1 MKMGGELL
9 LNVASTMARSR
20 ANGPGIR
27 AVVWVQGC
35 TIGCPG
41 CYNEFTHPHK
51 IESLYTPSEVAKWIL
66 SIDGIDGVT
75 FSGGEPFEQAEAVLQ
90 VIKEIKQE
98 KQLDVFVFS
107 GYKYAKLALSADKNV
122 NLLLNSIDIL
132 SSGPYVEK
140 LRDDSLLWRG
150 SSNQKLHYLSKKY
163 NNSMEVEWALKSPI
177 EEFSITDKSIHITG
191 FGGANSDVA
200 QNIFQKLLNE
210 I

>member
-1 MKMGGELL
+1 MGGELL

-35 TIGCPG
+35 TIGCSG

-51 IESLYTPSEVAKWIL
+51 IETLYTPIEVAKWIL

-75 FSGGEPFEQAEAVLQ
+75 FSGGEPFEQAKAVLQ

-98 KQLDVFVFS
+98 KELDVFVFS
-107 GYKYAKLALSADKNV
+107 GYTYGKLASSTDNNV
-122 NLLLNSIDIL
+122 NQLLNSIDIL

-150 SSNQKLHYLSKKY
+150 SSNQELHYLSDKY
-163 NNSMEVEWALKSPI
+163 DRPMEVKWASESPN
-177 EEFSITDKSIHITG
+177 EEFSIIDNTIHITG
-191 FGGANSDVA
+191 FGGQESDVLQSILA
-200 QNIFQKLLNE
+200 GME
-210 I
+210 S

>member
-1 MKMGGELL
+1 MGGELL

-35 TIGCPG
+35 TIGCSG

-75 FSGGEPFEQAEAVLQ
+75 FSGGEPFEQAKAVLQ

-107 GYKYAKLALSADKNV
+107 GYTYAKLVSSTDNNV
-122 NLLLNSIDIL
+122 NQLLLLFIDHYKKNESIDSIKNYYMQEMRKREIKIGDGMKALRLCISGKL
-132 SSGPYVEK
+132 SGVDLFSIIYIIK
-140 LRDDSLLWRG
+140 NDIIIKRI
-150 SSNQKLHYLSKKY
+150 
-163 NNSMEVEWALKSPI
+163 NNSLKLI
-177 EEFSITDKSIHITG
+177 ND
-191 FGGANSDVA
+191 
-200 QNIFQKLLNE
+200 
-210 I
+210 

>member
-1 MKMGGELL
+1 MGRELL
-9 LNVASTMARSR
+9 LNVASTIARSR

-35 TIGCPG
+35 TIGCSG

-51 IESLYTPSEVAKWIL
+51 IEALYTPDEVAKWIL

-75 FSGGEPFEQAEAVLQ
+75 FSGGEPFEQSKAVLQ

-107 GYKYAKLALSADKNV
+107 GYTYAKLASSTDNNV
-122 NLLLNSIDIL
+122 NELLNSIDIL

-140 LRDDSLLWRG
+140 LRDSSLLWRG
-150 SSNQKLHYLSKKY
+150 STNQELHYLSDKY
-163 NNSMEVEWALKSPI
+163 DETMEEGWVSESPS
-177 EEFSITDKSIHITG
+177 EEFSIIDNTIHITG
-191 FGGANSDVA
+191 FGGKESDVLQSILA
-200 QNIFQKLLNE
+200 SMGS
-210 I
+210 

>member
-1 MKMGGELL
+1 MGGELL

-35 TIGCPG
+35 TIGCSG

-75 FSGGEPFEQAEAVLQ
+75 FSGGEPFEQAKAVLQ

-107 GYKYAKLALSADKNV
+107 GYTYAKLVSSTDNNV
-122 NLLLNSIDIL
+122 NQLLNSIDIL
-132 SSGPYVEK
+132 SSGPYVQK

-150 SSNQKLHYLSKKY
+150 STNQELHYLSDKY
-163 NNSMEVEWALKSPI
+163 DETMEERWESESPS
-177 EEFSITDKSIHITG
+177 EEFSIIDNTIHITG
-191 FGGANSDVA
+191 FGGKDSDVLQSILA
-200 QNIFQKLLNE
+200 
-210 I
+210 